1 MKTKRK
7 YEHPLMQVIQ
17 LRETSRLLQM
27 SSRKQY
33 KAEDTNPFDNQSAP

>member
-7 YEHPLMQVIQ
+7 YEHPQMQVIK

-27 SSRKQY
+27 SGRKQY
-33 KAEDTNPFDNQSAP
+33 KAEDTNPFGDQSAP